1 MEIVWDKKKNEK
13 LIIDRGLSFDEVTDI
28 ILSEEY
34 LDILENARRANQLLF
49 VLSLRNY
56 TYAVPFIID
65 ENERIVLKT
74 IFPSRKLHKK
84 YGGR

>member
-1 MEIVWDKKKNEK
+1 VEIVWDKKKNER
-13 LIIDRGLSFDEVTDI
+13 LIIERGLSFDEVTDM

-34 LDILENARRANQLLF
+34 LDILENPKRTNQLVF
-49 VLSLRNY
+49 VLSLRHY
-56 TYAVPFIID
+56 THAVPFIID

>member
-1 MEIVWDKKKNEK
+1 MGYHASIP
-13 LIIDRGLSFDEVTDI
+13 
-28 ILSEEY
+28 LSEEY
-34 LDILENARRANQLLF
+34 LDILENPKRANQLLF

-56 TYAVPFIID
+56 THAVPFIID

>member
-1 MEIVWDKKKNEK
+1 MEIVWDKKKNER
-13 LIIDRGLSFDEVTDI
+13 LIIERGLSFDEVTDI

-34 LDILENARRANQLLF
+34 LDILENPNRADQLLF
-49 VLSLRNY
+49 VLTLRNY
-56 TYAVPFIID
+56 THAVPFIID
-65 ENERIVLKT
+65 DDERIVLKT